1 MYVLAAKR
9 AEQAG
14 FDFVEIS
21 GGDSCLPMQFLEKR
35 YNRRDDKYGGSLEN
49 RARFFVELMTAL
61 KRAVGDRLGVT
72 IRFET
77 DTVNGDH
84 RIEHFEDGI
93 GFVELMHKEGVVDLW
108 ALKIGDYEEWGED
121 AGSSRFRKTNWMRP
135 FVQE

>member
-1 MYVLAAKR
+1 MSDIKTFIGYVLAAKR

-21 GGDSCLPMQFLEKR
+21 LPMQFLEKR

-49 RARFFVELMTAL
+49 RLVLMTAL

-84 RIEHFEDGI
+84 RIE
-93 GFVELMHKEGVVDLW
+93 
-108 ALKIGDYEEWGED
+108 APS
-121 AGSSRFRKTNWMRP
+121 AS
-135 FVQE
+135 